1 MKVKGA
7 RKLRDILMSMS
18 ERKKAILITVL
29 LLIVSVV
36 NFVVDIY
43 EGLSRADIV
52 LFACNIFHKFHQNLD
67 NINSQK
73 HRE

>member
-1 MKVKGA
+1 MKV
-7 RKLRDILMSMS
+7 RDVQKLSNILMSMS

-29 LLIVSVV
+29 LLIVGVV

-52 LFACNIFHKFHQNLD
+52 LFACDIFLVLILVIAIVRDK
-67 NINSQK
+67 ITK
-73 HRE
+73 

>member
-29 LLIVSVV
+29 LLMVSVV

-43 EGLSRADIV
+43 KGLSRADIV
-52 LFACNIFHKFHQNLD
+52 IFACRIFLVLILVIAMVKD
-67 NINSQK
+67 K
-73 HRE
+73 TTK

>member
-1 MKVKGA
+1 M
-7 RKLRDILMSMS
+7 I

-43 EGLSRADIV
+43 EGLSRADIA
-52 LFACNIFHKFHQNLD
+52 LFACNIFLVLILVIAMVRDKTT
-67 NINSQK
+67 K
-73 HRE
+73 

>member
-43 EGLSRADIV
+43 KGLSRADIV
-52 LFACNIFHKFHQNLD
+52 IFACNIFLVLILVIAMVKD
-67 NINSQK
+67 K
-73 HRE
+73 TTK

>member
-43 EGLSRADIV
+43 EGISCADPS
-52 LFACNIFHKFHQNLD
+52 LT
-67 NINSQK
+67 S
-73 HRE
+73 

>member
-1 MKVKGA
+1 
-7 RKLRDILMSMS
+7 MS

-36 NFVVDIY
+36 NFVVDIH

-52 LFACNIFHKFHQNLD
+52 LFVCHIFMVLILVIAMVRDKTT
-67 NINSQK
+67 K
-73 HRE
+73 

>member
-43 EGLSRADIV
+43 KGLSRADIV
-52 LFACNIFHKFHQNLD
+52 IFACRIFLVLILVIAMLKD
-67 NINSQK
+67 K
-73 HRE
+73 TTK